1 MTLSPSSNLMNEE
14 IFINQNK
21 INNIEETLNEV
32 NQILKKHNFIGHK
45 RLIKKSS
52 ILYHKKLR
60 KKIAKNYFDK
70 EAELGSDNE
79 EHDNIIKKT
88 YNNSSS
94 YFDSENEEENLE
106 DLIDDNNILY
116 NNNEQ
121 KNKFIEDMLIK
132 DKEDILKV
140 IEGKTK
146 EKNFIKKYNDNN
158 DDILP
163 LKIRIERMKNNKE
176 FDNDKINFKSIFSK
190 VNKFEKEFEENDNE
204 ELIDAFNN
212 YKKNEIKKI
221 DEMNKTKRIELKERM
236 KENNKILENV
246 ILLNKKENKKEKNNN
261 LFIKGNNSL
270 KNNRKNFI
278 YRIGSFM
285 NTTNSF
291 LKNIQKEN
299 IFDSYKINM
308 NSIKIKN
315 LSSLFIKK

>member
-14 IFINQNK
+14 IFISQSK

-146 EKNFIKKYNDNN
+146 EKNFIKKNN

-176 FDNDKINFKSIFSK
+176 FDNDKLNFKSIFSK

-212 YKKNEIKKI
+212 
-221 DEMNKTKRIELKERM
+221 
-236 KENNKILENV
+236 
-246 ILLNKKENKKEKNNN
+246 
-261 LFIKGNNSL
+261 
-270 KNNRKNFI
+270 
-278 YRIGSFM
+278 
-285 NTTNSF
+285 
-291 LKNIQKEN
+291 
-299 IFDSYKINM
+299 
-308 NSIKIKN
+308 
-315 LSSLFIKK
+315 

>member
-1 MTLSPSSNLMNEE
+1 MNLSTTSNLMNEE
-14 IFINQNK
+14 ILINLNK
-21 INNIEETLNEV
+21 NNNIEETLNKV
-32 NQILKKHNFIGHK
+32 NEILKKHNFIGNK
-45 RLIKKSS
+45 RLIKKRN
-52 ILYHKKLR
+52 ILHQKELR

-79 EHDNIIKKT
+79 EHDNVIKKT

-94 YFDSENEEENLE
+94 YFESENEEEDLD
-106 DLIDDNNILY
+106 DLIDDTNIF

-121 KNKFIEDMLIK
+121 KEKFIEDMLIK

-146 EKNFIKKYNDNN
+146 EKNVIKNNNN
-158 DDILP
+158 DELP

-176 FDNDKINFKSIFSK
+176 FENDELNFKSIFSK
-190 VNKFEKEFEENDNE
+190 IKKFEKEFEENDNE

-212 YKKNEIKKI
+212 YKKNKIKKFN
-221 DEMNKTKRIELKERM
+221 EMNNSKIIELKERM

-246 ILLNKKENKKEKNNN
+246 ILLNKKKNKEKNNN
-261 LFIKGNNSL
+261 LFIKGNNCV
-270 KNNRKNFI
+270 KNYSNNFI
-278 YRIGSFM
+278 YKIGPFM
-285 NTTNSF
+285 NSTNSF

-299 IFDSYKINM
+299 NIESYKINL

-315 LSSLFIKK
+315 LSSLFIRK

>member
-1 MTLSPSSNLMNEE
+1 
-14 IFINQNK
+14 
-21 INNIEETLNEV
+21 
-32 NQILKKHNFIGHK
+32 
-45 RLIKKSS
+45 
-52 ILYHKKLR
+52 
-60 KKIAKNYFDK
+60 
-70 EAELGSDNE
+70 
-79 EHDNIIKKT
+79 
-88 YNNSSS
+88 
-94 YFDSENEEENLE
+94 
-106 DLIDDNNILY
+106 
-116 NNNEQ
+116 
-121 KNKFIEDMLIK
+121 MLIK

-146 EKNFIKKYNDNN
+146 EKNFIKKNN

-176 FDNDKINFKSIFSK
+176 FDNDKLNFKSIFSK

-261 LFIKGNNSL
+261 LFIKGNNCI
-270 KNNRKNFI
+270 KNFRSNYI
-278 YRIGSFM
+278 YKIGPFM

-291 LKNIQKEN
+291 LKNIGKEN
-299 IFDSYKINM
+299 NFEDYKINM

>member
-14 IFINQNK
+14 IFINQSK

>member
-14 IFINQNK
+14 IFINQSK

-146 EKNFIKKYNDNN
+146 EKNFIKKNN

-176 FDNDKINFKSIFSK
+176 FDNDKLNFKSIFSK

>member
-14 IFINQNK
+14 IFISQSK

-146 EKNFIKKYNDNN
+146 EKNFIKKNN

>member
-14 IFINQNK
+14 IFISQSK

-32 NQILKKHNFIGHK
+32 NQILKKHNFIGNK

-146 EKNFIKKYNDNN
+146 EKNFIKKNN

-176 FDNDKINFKSIFSK
+176 FDNDKLNFKSIFSK

-221 DEMNKTKRIELKERM
+221 DEINKTKRIELKERM

>member
-1 MTLSPSSNLMNEE
+1 MNLSTTSNLMNEE
-14 IFINQNK
+14 ILINPNK
-21 INNIEETLNEV
+21 NNNIEETLNKV
-32 NQILKKHNFIGHK
+32 NEILKKHNFIGNK
-45 RLIKKSS
+45 RLIKKRN
-52 ILYHKKLR
+52 ILHQKELR

-79 EHDNIIKKT
+79 EHDNVIKKT

-94 YFDSENEEENLE
+94 YFESENEEEDLD
-106 DLIDDNNILY
+106 DLIDDTNIF

-121 KNKFIEDMLIK
+121 KEKFIEDMLIK

-146 EKNFIKKYNDNN
+146 EKNVIKNNNN
-158 DDILP
+158 DELP

-176 FDNDKINFKSIFSK
+176 FENDELNFKSIFSK
-190 VNKFEKEFEENDNE
+190 IKKFEKEFEENDNE

-212 YKKNEIKKI
+212 YKKNKIKKFN
-221 DEMNKTKRIELKERM
+221 EMNNSKIIELKERM

-246 ILLNKKENKKEKNNN
+246 ILLNKKKNKEKNNN
-261 LFIKGNNSL
+261 LFIKGNNCV
-270 KNNRKNFI
+270 KNYSNNFI
-278 YRIGSFM
+278 YKIGPFM
-285 NTTNSF
+285 NSTNSF

-299 IFDSYKINM
+299 NIESYKINL

-315 LSSLFIKK
+315 LSSLFIRK

>member
-1 MTLSPSSNLMNEE
+1 MNLSTTSNLMNEE
-14 IFINQNK
+14 ILINPNK
-21 INNIEETLNEV
+21 NNNIEETLNKV
-32 NQILKKHNFIGHK
+32 NEILKKHNFIGNK
-45 RLIKKSS
+45 RLIKKRN
-52 ILYHKKLR
+52 ILYQKELR

-79 EHDNIIKKT
+79 EHDNVIKKT

-94 YFDSENEEENLE
+94 YFESENEEEDLD
-106 DLIDDNNILY
+106 DLIDDTNIF

-121 KNKFIEDMLIK
+121 KEKFIEDMLIK

-146 EKNFIKKYNDNN
+146 EKNVIKNNNN
-158 DDILP
+158 DELP

-176 FDNDKINFKSIFSK
+176 FENDELNFKSIFSK
-190 VNKFEKEFEENDNE
+190 IKKFEKEFEENDNE

-212 YKKNEIKKI
+212 YKKNKIKKFN
-221 DEMNKTKRIELKERM
+221 EMNNSKIIELKERM

-246 ILLNKKENKKEKNNN
+246 ILLNKKKNKEKNNN
-261 LFIKGNNSL
+261 LFIKGNNCV
-270 KNNRKNFI
+270 KNYSNNFI
-278 YRIGSFM
+278 YKIGPFM
-285 NTTNSF
+285 NSTNSF

-299 IFDSYKINM
+299 NIESYKINL

-315 LSSLFIKK
+315 LSSLFIRK

>member
-1 MTLSPSSNLMNEE
+1 MNLSTTSNLMNEE
-14 IFINQNK
+14 IVINPNK
-21 INNIEETLNEV
+21 NNNIEETLNKV
-32 NQILKKHNFIGHK
+32 NEILKKHNFIGNK
-45 RLIKKSS
+45 RLIKKRN
-52 ILYHKKLR
+52 ILYQKELR

-79 EHDNIIKKT
+79 EHDNVIKKT

-94 YFDSENEEENLE
+94 YFESENEEEDLD
-106 DLIDDNNILY
+106 DLIDDTNIF

-121 KNKFIEDMLIK
+121 KEKFIEDMLIK

-146 EKNFIKKYNDNN
+146 EKNVIKNNNN
-158 DDILP
+158 DELP

-176 FDNDKINFKSIFSK
+176 FENDELNFKSIFSK
-190 VNKFEKEFEENDNE
+190 IKKFEKECEENDNE

-212 YKKNEIKKI
+212 YKKNKIKKFN
-221 DEMNKTKRIELKERM
+221 EMNNSKIIELKERM

-246 ILLNKKENKKEKNNN
+246 ILLNKKKNKEKNNN
-261 LFIKGNNSL
+261 LFIKGNNCV
-270 KNNRKNFI
+270 KNYSNNFI
-278 YRIGSFM
+278 YKIGPFM
-285 NTTNSF
+285 NSTNSF

-299 IFDSYKINM
+299 NIESYKINL

-315 LSSLFIKK
+315 LSSLFIRK

>member
-14 IFINQNK
+14 IFISQSK

-146 EKNFIKKYNDNN
+146 EKNFIKKNN

-261 LFIKGNNSL
+261 LFIKGNNFL

>member
-14 IFINQNK
+14 IFINQSK

-146 EKNFIKKYNDNN
+146 EKNFIKKNN